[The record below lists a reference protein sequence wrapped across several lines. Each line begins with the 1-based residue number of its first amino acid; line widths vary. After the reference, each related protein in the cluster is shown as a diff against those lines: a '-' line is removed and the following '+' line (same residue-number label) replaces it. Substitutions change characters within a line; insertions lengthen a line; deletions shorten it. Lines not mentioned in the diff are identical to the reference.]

1 MNKAPHIQCM
11 GSDNLTPWNAMPL
24 RNLIMSILH
33 KRRGIILDDELVRVL
48 KKELGSEPSE
58 GELNTALLQLEING
72 LVHVSQITKTK
83 RRVEVVTE
91 GHEFLAV
98 DED

>member
-1 MNKAPHIQCM
+1 M
-11 GSDNLTPWNAMPL
+11 STWNSMPL
-24 RNLIMSILH
+24 KNVIMSILQ
-33 KRRGIILDDELVRVL
+33 KRHGVILDDELQRAIKKVL
-48 KKELGSEPSE
+48 GKQPAPSE
-58 GELNTALLQLEING
+58 LNGALMQLEING

-83 RRVEVVTE
+83 RRIETITE

>member
-1 MNKAPHIQCM
+1 MTTWSI
-11 GSDNLTPWNAMPL
+11 MPL
-24 RNLIMSILH
+24 RNIIIDILK
-33 KRRGIILDDELVRVL
+33 KRRGVILDDELLRAL

-58 GELNTALLQLEING
+58 AELNSALMQLEING

-83 RRVEVVTE
+83 RRIEVITE
-91 GHEFLAV
+91 AHEFLAV

>member
-1 MNKAPHIQCM
+1 MA
-11 GSDNLTPWNAMPL
+11 PWNAIPL
-24 RNLIMSILH
+24 PNLVVSIVK
-33 KRRGIILDDELVRVL
+33 KRRGVILDDELIRAL

-58 GELNTALLQLEING
+58 AELNRALLQLEING

-83 RRVEVVTE
+83 RRIEVLT
-91 GHEFLAV
+91 GDQTFLAV

>member
-1 MNKAPHIQCM
+1 
-11 GSDNLTPWNAMPL
+11 MPL
-24 RNLIMSILH
+24 RNLILIILQ
-33 KRRGIILDDELVRVL
+33 KRRGIILDDELSRAL
-48 KKELGSEPSE
+48 KKELGTEPSE
-58 GELNTALLQLEING
+58 AELNSALLKMEING

-83 RRVEVVTE
+83 RRIEVITE